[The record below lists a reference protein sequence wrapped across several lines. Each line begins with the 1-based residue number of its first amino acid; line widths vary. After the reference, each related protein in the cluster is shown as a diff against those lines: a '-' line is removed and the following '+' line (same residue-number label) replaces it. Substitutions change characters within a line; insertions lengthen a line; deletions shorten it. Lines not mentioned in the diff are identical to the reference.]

1 MRNQGENLT
10 RVLPSDIMDTL
21 LLIDPADLIPVLEKG
36 IELEKIDL
44 ALDSESIMTQRR
56 IRTSRVLLALLYAR
70 KLGV

>member
-1 MRNQGENLT
+1 MRTQGENLT

>member
-1 MRNQGENLT
+1 MRTQGENLT

-21 LLIDPADLIPVLEKG
+21 LLIDPSDLIPVLEKG
-36 IELEKIDL
+36 IELEKLDL
-44 ALDSESIMTQRR
+44 SLDSESIMTQRR